1 LYAHRHHALDRTTM
15 ASAINRKKGLVK

>member
-15 ASAINRKKGLVK
+15 ASAINRKKGPVK